1 MMDGGGA
8 RMEPLKAVQHSADP
22 PSAPKTSSPYL
33 RWCSSIRRF
42 AAYRMHA
49 QLRDD
54 YPMARRHQPPWYSS
68 AAERI
73 PRGRGGTAHLRQRGL
88 DQLRRDGGDLIVD
101 AGGALPAYVEVK
113 ATGSGEFQEI
123 KARDLAAD
131 VLVWVAFGRRYELGH
146 GPIDVFV
153 LTRPQ
158 RFRPALDASGQPR
171 RKLMLNKFL
180 EQARVLDGF
189 SAWRFSDIDASP
201 E

>member
-1 MMDGGGA
+1 
-8 RMEPLKAVQHSADP
+8 MEPLKAVQHSRRP
-22 PSAPKTSSPYL
+22 TECPKDFFPYL
-33 RWCSSIRRF
+33 RWCKADQALL

-54 YPMARRHQPPWYSS
+54 YPMARRISRPGIPAPLSESLVAAAAPHIFGS
-68 AAERI
+68 AASI
-73 PRGRGGTAHLRQRGL
+73 SYGGTAA
-88 DQLRRDGGDLIVD
+88 DLIVD
-101 AGGALPAYVEVK
+101 AGGASPAYVEVK

-189 SAWRFSDIDASP
+189 SALVFL
-201 E
+201 